1 MVTPEYIAEMEYG
14 IIGAMLRQPDGIGE
28 AVSKMH
34 ADDFSLPETREMYG
48 AIVALFLSDAPVEP
62 LSLKAKLGEGHSEAV
77 ACALTYAIHDPDYYV
92 DIIRELSKLRRM
104 QVAGMAIA
112 SAPDLKT
119 ATDGLDK
126 LNGLMIDRH
135 DLQITS
141 AAEAAREFFDAAAA
155 KEKPE
160 YLTWGFPQLN
170 ERLYAELGD
179 FIVVGGFASAG
190 KTLLSVQFAVEM
202 AKKYRVGY
210 FSLETLPSK
219 LTARC
224 MAHLAKVPLSKIKN
238 RNFNEA
244 DWAAMADAASRLS
257 ALHLDFIAA
266 QGMTVAD
273 IQAVTLS
280 KRYEVIFV
288 DYLQIVTS
296 HEGRSLYEQV
306 TAVSKGLHTLA
317 GSKRIAVIA
326 LAQLS
331 RPEKVK
337 GKAAPPTMASFR
349 ESGQIEQD
357 ADVAMILYP
366 SDPNDNRSA
375 RVLKIAKNKEGERG
389 KIDLAFDGAIQTLT
403 PTKGEQYSQLRRD
416 IKAAGTLAE
425 RQITFHEITEDGDA
439 PF

>member
-14 IIGAMLRQPDGIGE
+14 IVGAMMQRPEGVGVAISRLRP
-28 AVSKMH
+28 
-34 ADDFSLPETREMYG
+34 DDFSLPETREMFA
-48 AIVALFLSDAPVEP
+48 AIMSLFLGDAPIEP
-62 LSLKAKLGEGHSEAV
+62 LSVKAKMGTDGSKAV
-77 ACALTYAIHDPDYYV
+77 ACALTYAMHDPDYYV

-104 QVAGMAIA
+104 QVAGMSIV
-112 SAPDLKT
+112 SAPDLR
-119 ATDGLDK
+119 AAIDGLDK
-126 LNGLMIDRH
+126 LNGLVVDRH

-141 AAEAAREFFDAAAA
+141 AAAAAREFFDAAAA

-257 ALHLDFIAA
+257 SLHLDFIAA

-389 KIDLAFDGAIQTLT
+389 KIDLEFDGATQTLT
-403 PTKGEQYSQLRRD
+403 PTKGEQYSQLHRD
-416 IKAAGTLAE
+416 IKSAGALANK
-425 RQITFHEITEDGDA
+425 QLSFHEITEDGDE